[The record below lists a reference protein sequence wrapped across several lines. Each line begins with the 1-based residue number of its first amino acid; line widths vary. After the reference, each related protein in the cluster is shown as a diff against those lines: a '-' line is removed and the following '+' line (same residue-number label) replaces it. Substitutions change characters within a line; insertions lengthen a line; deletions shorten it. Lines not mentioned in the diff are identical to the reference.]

1 VDNPAL
7 LVDTNFMHMIQAPD
21 IIFTPFSEMIII
33 SSLVLVALIV
43 QASKVRFDAFLLY
56 FKIYMYVI

>member
-1 VDNPAL
+1 MDNQTL

-21 IIFTPFSEMIII
+21 FIFTPFSEMIII

-43 QASKVRFDAFLLY
+43 QASKLNKKVRFDAFLLY
-56 FKIYMYVI
+56 

>member
-43 QASKVRFDAFLLY
+43 QASKLNKKVRFDAFLLY
-56 FKIYMYVI
+56 